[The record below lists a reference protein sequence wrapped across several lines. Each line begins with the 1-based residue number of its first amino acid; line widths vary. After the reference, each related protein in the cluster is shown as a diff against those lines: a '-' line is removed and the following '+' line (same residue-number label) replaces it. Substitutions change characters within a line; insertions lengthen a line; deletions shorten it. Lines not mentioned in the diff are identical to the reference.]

1 MCLILKIH
9 PPPFLTFECISGKL
23 EQYHRRP
30 PSPPSS
36 PAWFRRST
44 GISDQYLQHDVC
56 TSCNPHFQSPM
67 RESSLFTVYF
77 TSLNSPHE
85 TSAYETS
92 WRVSH
97 GSRKL
102 HWSGLCSEILA
113 DGCVCGSFEVV
124 ADVLK
129 YPSEDRRFGEQ
140 VLFDSFLM
148 VLRRRRRVLLCRW
161 ALFYTRSYQKG
172 THEGRIITL
181 LNL

>member
-1 MCLILKIH
+1 MYL
-9 PPPFLTFECISGKL
+9 
-23 EQYHRRP
+23 
-30 PSPPSS
+30 
-36 PAWFRRST
+36 RST
-44 GISDQYLQHDVC
+44 TIVDLRRLHPHLHCSGGPQVSVFSVYSMMCVQSVIHISKV
-56 TSCNPHFQSPM
+56 PW
-67 RESSLFTVYF
+67 EKAVSSQF

-140 VLFDSFLM
+140 ELFDSFLM
-148 VLRRRRRVLLCRW
+148 VLKRRRRVLLCRW
-161 ALFYTRSYQKG
+161 ALYYTRSYQKG

-181 LNL
+181 MNL

>member
-1 MCLILKIH
+1 MCLILKLH
-9 PPPFLTFECISGKL
+9 PHCSLLLNVSQEH
-23 EQYHRRP
+23 YHRRP

-36 PAWFRRST
+36 PALFRRST
-44 GISDQYLQHDVC
+44 GISVQCLQHDVC
-56 TSCNPHFQSPM
+56 TICNPHFQSPM

-140 VLFDSFLM
+140 ELFDSFLM
-148 VLRRRRRVLLCRW
+148 VLKRRRRVLLCR
-161 ALFYTRSYQKG
+161 
-172 THEGRIITL
+172 
-181 LNL
+181 